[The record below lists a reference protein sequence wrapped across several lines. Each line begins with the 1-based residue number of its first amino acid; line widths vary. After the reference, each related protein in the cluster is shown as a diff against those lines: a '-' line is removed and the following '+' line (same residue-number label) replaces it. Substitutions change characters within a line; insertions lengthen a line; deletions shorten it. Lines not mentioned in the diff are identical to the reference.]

1 MRRVNIDTQL
11 LRSFVAVVETGG
23 FARAA
28 DTLAITQPAMSQQM
42 KRLEEMLGRP
52 LFRREGRSLVLTAQG
67 ELLLGYARRMLELN
81 DDLYRRFVE
90 EEPREIVNL
99 GMPEHFSEA
108 LLPLVIAAVH
118 ERYPN
123 VQLVV
128 KVGRS
133 QPLAEQVDDG
143 RLHLALLVGE
153 PLEGPGTTRLQVA
166 PLAWFG
172 AEAGEAGAVGA
183 DVERDLPLVLFRAP
197 CGIRQLAVAAL
208 EREAVPWRCVHE
220 SEDLSALRAAVRV
233 NLGLTVLPNFQAYA
247 GIRPLDGVAGLPPL
261 PDIPVSLR
269 RRPSWRPR
277 SAQGLD
283 ALVVELWESFRSGP
297 ALPQPAQALAPAP
310 VEIAAP
316 PLGPAH

>member
-1 MRRVNIDTQL
+1 MTRRINIDIQL

-28 DTLAITQPAMSQQM
+28 DGLAMTQPAMSQQM
-42 KRLEEMLGRP
+42 KRLEETLGRA
-52 LFRREGRSLVLTAQG
+52 LFRRDGRKLVLTPEG
-67 ELLLGYARRMLELN
+67 ELLLGYARRILELN
-81 DDLYRRFVE
+81 DETYRRFAGE
-90 EEPREIVNL
+90 QLREVVNL
-99 GMPEHFSEA
+99 GMPEHFSES
-108 LLPLVIAAVH
+108 LLPLVISTVH
-118 ERYPN
+118 ERYPD

-133 QPLAEQVDDG
+133 QTLSEQVEDG
-143 RLHLALLVGE
+143 RLHLALLVGA
-153 PLEGPGTTRLQVA
+153 PKDIGGNTPLQVA

-172 AEAGEAGAVGA
+172 AQETTLDAEPRA
-183 DVERDLPLVLFRAP
+183 LPLVLFRAP

-208 EREAVPWRCVHE
+208 ERAAVPWRCVHE

-247 GIRPLDGVAGLPPL
+247 GIRPLGDVAGLPPL
-261 PDIPVSLR
+261 PDIAVSLR

-283 ALVVELWESFRSGP
+283 ALVVELWEAFRSGP
-297 ALPQPAQALAPAP
+297 DLPQPMPAPA
-310 VEIAAP
+310 EIVAP
-316 PLGPAH
+316 PLGLAH

>member
-1 MRRVNIDTQL
+1 MRRVNIDAQL

-52 LFRREGRSLVLTAQG
+52 LFRREGRSLVLTAPG

-81 DDLYRRFVE
+81 DDLYRRFAE
-90 EEPREIVNL
+90 DEPREIVNL

-133 QPLAEQVDDG
+133 QALAEQVEDG

-153 PLEGPGTTRLQVA
+153 PLEGPGTTRLHVA

-172 AEAGEAGAVGA
+172 AEAGGTAGGA
-183 DVERDLPLVLFRAP
+183 VERDLRLVLFRAP

-233 NLGLTVLPNFQAYA
+233 DLGLTVLPNFQAYA
-247 GIRPLDGVAGLPPL
+247 GIRPLGDVVGLPAL
-261 PDIPVSLR
+261 PGIAVSLR

-283 ALVVELWESFRSGP
+283 ALVVELWEAFRSGP
-297 ALPQPAQALAPAP
+297 TLPQPAPP
-310 VEIAAP
+310 EIAAQA
-316 PLGPAH
+316 LLAH